1 MIIDMKSKTSKAF
14 VPSVVALLIGGLMF
28 PYPAY
33 AVGRDVGNLIVDC
46 TTGRLEGQTIVYL
59 EVGDTFTIENDGAEN
74 CMIDDPNG
82 ILTGEVADLGAS
94 TVSSPITIDRA
105 GTFTISENA
114 GSAGG
119 ATADFLLTP
128 GILFAGDERGESA
141 QLGETF
147 LYEEVFLLDGTTVVD
162 ATVTVTEVLNQNY
175 DEFELDVEW
184 RNASGGIGTS
194 LGSDADAEDG
204 FVEYSVSFHE
214 PGNPG
219 APISLSNISVTIKD
233 IESLEYITSENVDS
247 YTLSSTPPTNLDART
262 EGTTLFIE
270 ELNNIE
276 SSDENQDERHWAVL
290 NFDST
295 STITIGLG
303 FDADSESDGDRFD
316 AMFTVSE
323 PDPSGLAATGANVGW
338 YLSAGLIA
346 VIAGSSFLVVSRRR
360 RI

>member
-1 MIIDMKSKTSKAF
+1 MIYYMKSTTTKAF

-33 AVGRDVGNLIVDC
+33 AVGRDVGNLIVNC
-46 TTGRLEGQTIVYL
+46 TTGDLEGQTIVYL

-94 TVSSPITIDRA
+94 IISSPITIDGA

-119 ATADFLLTP
+119 ATANFLVTP

-141 QLGETF
+141 QLGDTF

-162 ATVTVTEVLNQNY
+162 ATVTVTDVFNQNY
-175 DEFELDVEW
+175 DEFELDVS
-184 RNASGGIGTS
+184 RKNASGGIGTRF
-194 LGSDADAEDG
+194 GQDAAEDA
-204 FVEYSVSFHE
+204 FVEYVVSFHE
-214 PGNPG
+214 PDNPD
-219 APISLSNISVTIKD
+219 APITLSNISVTIKD
-233 IESLEYITSENVDS
+233 IEFLEYISSENVDS
-247 YTLSSTPPTNLDART
+247 YTLSSSPPTNLNART
-262 EGTTLFIE
+262 SGTTQFVE

-276 SSDENQDERHWAVL
+276 SSVDDERHWAVL
-290 NFDST
+290 SFDST
-295 STITIGLG
+295 NTITIGLG
-303 FDADSESDGDRFD
+303 YKAETGTEDAFFDAV
-316 AMFTVSE
+316 FTTAD
-323 PDPSGLAATGANVGW
+323 PDESGLASTGADAEHV
-338 YLSAGLIA
+338 LFAGLIA
-346 VIAGSSFLVVSRRR
+346 VVAGSGFLAASRRR